1 MRRLKMANFIGLVY
15 ATLKNEGIDTKGM
28 PTDEAVAKYN
38 ELQKKSGGKSGEKE
52 PTPAEKKKLENMGL
66 GNSHKEQ
73 QLDIIKKYNPMRD
86 DYHVGIRNIND
97 IKTFEEAMKDDES
110 FYWGDFERE
119 DAEQALKDGVIT
131 VYSSKPI
138 EQGAFVSTSKN
149 QAKDYAGGGQIY
161 SKIVPI
167 DDVAWINGDE
177 GQFAEI
183 SKK

>member
-1 MRRLKMANFIGLVY
+1 MANFIGLVY
-15 ATLKNEGIDTKGM
+15 ATLKNEGVDTQGM
-28 PTDEAVAKYN
+28 SADEAVAKYN

-52 PTPAEKKKLENMGL
+52 NTPAENKRMADMGL
-66 GNSHKEQ
+66 GDSRKEK
-73 QLDIIKKYNPMRD
+73 QLEIIKKYNPMRD

-97 IKTFEEAMKDDES
+97 IKTFEEAIKDDES

-138 EQGAFVSTSKN
+138 GQGVFVSTSKN

-161 SKIVPI
+161 SKTIPI